1 MIQFRARSAIPQTPN
16 ESFLFVIRPIRVNC
30 HLEIVVV
37 RVQVEIA
44 HHVITKG
51 EI

>member
-1 MIQFRARSAIPQTPN
+1 MIQFRAKSAIPQTPN
-16 ESFLFVIRPIRVNC
+16 ESFPYVIRPIRANC

-37 RVQVEIA
+37 HVQAEIVHPA
-44 HHVITKG
+44 ITKG